1 MSKLQLAILDLYN
14 GIPNQGMRCIK
25 EIVDRFASDIEY
37 RVFDVRVEGAVP
49 KLEDFDI
56 FISSGGPGDPREYD
70 GWGEAYFQWLDKL
83 WVHNQRSDQRK
94 FLFLI
99 CHSFQMAVHHFRLAQ
114 VGARKSISF
123 GTFPVHLTQA
133 GKDDPQLGQ
142 LRAVFYAAD
151 FRRFQAIQ
159 PDKKRMEEMGAKVLC
174 LEKKRPHIP
183 LERAIMAIRFS
194 PEILGTQFH
203 PEADP
208 EGMLAHFSRPEIK
221 TEVVA
226 EHGRD
231 KWLRM
236 IGDLMDPRK
245 INRTHDTVIPGFL
258 EYAIEELHRMAG
270 LTTSSYS

>member
-1 MSKLQLAILDLYN
+1 
-14 GIPNQGMRCIK
+14 
-25 EIVDRFASDIEY
+25 
-37 RVFDVRVEGAVP
+37 
-49 KLEDFDI
+49 
-56 FISSGGPGDPREYD
+56 
-70 GWGEAYFQWLDKL
+70 
-83 WVHNQRSDQRK
+83 
-94 FLFLI
+94 
-99 CHSFQMAVHHFRLAQ
+99 
-114 VGARKSISF
+114 
-123 GTFPVHLTQA
+123 
-133 GKDDPQLGQ
+133 
-142 LRAVFYAAD
+142 
-151 FRRFQAIQ
+151 
-159 PDKKRMEEMGAKVLC
+159 
-174 LEKKRPHIP
+174 
-183 LERAIMAIRFS
+183 MAIRFS